1 MNSMTKI
8 QWNYLNVIFSKGF
21 LCKGEKDSFD
31 AFTSNFFLI
40 AIYLRDHLQA
50 DISYVQSYSV

>member
-1 MNSMTKI
+1 MTKI